1 MSKYEPLTKFLNQ
14 ASTAEVPLT
23 FAEMERIIGQPLPA
37 SKKYPAWWSNNPSN
51 NVMTKAWL
59 AAGFQSERVDIG
71 GERLVFRRVK
81 ESKPAAASAAT
92 KPSWSEGGLLERIR
106 ARLGGTVTVAPGV
119 DLTAPT
125 GEIWDAER

>member
-1 MSKYEPLTKFLNQ
+1 MGKYDPLTAYLHQ
-14 ASTAEVPLT
+14 TGAMEVPLT
-23 FAEMERIIGQPLPA
+23 FEEVERIIGGPLPA

-59 AAGFQSERVDIG
+59 AAGFQTERVDIER
-71 GERLVFRRVK
+71 ERLVFRRARNARPPPP
-81 ESKPAAASAAT
+81 SQAPAGRA
-92 KPSWSEGGLLERIR
+92 PGLLDRLR
-106 ARLGGTVTVAPGV
+106 ASLGGTVTVAPGV